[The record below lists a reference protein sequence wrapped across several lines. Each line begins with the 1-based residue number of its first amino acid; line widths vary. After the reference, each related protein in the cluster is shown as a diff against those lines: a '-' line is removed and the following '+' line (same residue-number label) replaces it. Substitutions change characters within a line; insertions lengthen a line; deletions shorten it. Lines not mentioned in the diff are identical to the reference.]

1 MLRHFEKLL
10 DQFPFSKLAAR
21 APVLR
26 VYAVEHIEPP
36 IREREFE
43 PGATPQEMVAAARE
57 FAQPDCSVEIDTA
70 WDLWQYDGE
79 WKLHPAAVTLACYGP
94 RFDDE
99 EAGMLRIDFGLD
111 ALFLPNP
118 SIEGSLRMGQ
128 SNLRSLLR
136 LVNEIENA
144 LPLDSRQLWSE
155 SGANFAEMLSQTL
168 GKFGVN

>member
-1 MLRHFEKLL
+1 
-10 DQFPFSKLAAR
+10 
-21 APVLR
+21 
-26 VYAVEHIEPP
+26 
-36 IREREFE
+36 
-43 PGATPQEMVAAARE
+43 
-57 FAQPDCSVEIDTA
+57 
-70 WDLWQYDGE
+70 
-79 WKLHPAAVTLACYGP
+79 VTLACYGP